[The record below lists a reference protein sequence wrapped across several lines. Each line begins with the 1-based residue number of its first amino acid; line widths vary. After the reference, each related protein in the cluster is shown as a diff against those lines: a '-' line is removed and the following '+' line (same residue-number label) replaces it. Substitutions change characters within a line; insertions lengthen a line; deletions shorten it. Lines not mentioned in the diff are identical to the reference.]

1 MSFENVVHEIY
12 SSIKDELKKE
22 QNMEILKHDIIKPIV
37 QEAMNH
43 IYPYLLGTIIII
55 FILLLSIFS
64 VLFLNVR
71 LIIKDK

>member
-12 SSIKDELKKE
+12 ASIKAELKKE

-43 IYPYLLGTIIII
+43 IYPYLFAVVAVIIVL
-55 FILLLSIFS
+55 FLSIFS
-64 VLFLNVR
+64 VLFLNLR